1 MRKIGVAL
9 VGCGG
14 IGKIHAASL
23 KDSPYADPKVAC
35 DLEASRARAI
45 AEEYG
50 FERYT
55 TNFDEVLKASDVEV
69 VVVAVPPK
77 YHAGLSIRALEAGKH
92 VFCEKPMATN
102 LKDAKEMLV
111 KAEKA
116 GVKLGI
122 DYQNRYL
129 PSHSKLKE
137 IVDSGA
143 LGELVQVR
151 ARVAYPILE
160 SLPSDAPM
168 LGWLFN
174 PDVAGGGVLMD
185 IGTHWTDLA
194 RWLAGRDYA
203 GIYAL
208 VGHFDPCIPA
218 GVEDTATIL
227 ARMEGDVQ
235 AIIDVSWAVKA
246 SMWLIEIYGTNGTAM
261 ANLPQGVLVY
271 DKEKQ
276 DWVNVEMPPWEE
288 PHAKLLNLF
297 LKSVAEDKEPPV
309 SGEDGYKSLEA
320 VIAAYKSAEKAAE
333 IKLPL

>member
-14 IGKIHAASL
+14 IGKIHAASI
-23 KDSPYADPKVAC
+23 KDSPYADLKVAC
-35 DLEASRARAI
+35 DLKATRARAI

-55 TNFDEVLKASDVEV
+55 TSFDEVLKASDVEV
-69 VVVAVPPK
+69 VVVAIPPK
-77 YHAGLSIRALEAGKH
+77 YHAEISIRALEAGKH

-102 LKDAKEMLV
+102 LKEAKEMLV

-116 GVKLGI
+116 GVKLGV

-168 LGWLFN
+168 LSWLFN
-174 PDVAGGGVLMD
+174 RDVAGGGVLMD

-194 RWLAGRDYA
+194 RWLASRDYV

-208 VGHFDPCIPA
+208 VGHFDPLIPSE
-218 GVEDTATIL
+218 VEDTATIL

-246 SMWLIEIYGTNGTAM
+246 SMWLIEIYGTKGTAM

-271 DKEKQ
+271 DKKKEE
-276 DWVNVEMPPWEE
+276 WVNVETPPWEE

-297 LKSVAEDKEPPV
+297 LKSVTEDEEPPV